1 MPGFY
6 ILLAFQFWLRKVLFL
21 SNEQLRLTFPYRLLS
36 KINGELTM
44 AKIEGWEPH
53 PTRKIIYK
61 DLKTGL
67 LYRRR
72 ESGSFDMVPLKMT
85 EHQVLEIF
93 RKADGI
99 DQKTN

>member
-1 MPGFY
+1 MEKF
-6 ILLAFQFWLRKVLFL
+6 
-21 SNEQLRLTFPYRLLS
+21 
-36 KINGELTM
+36 
-44 AKIEGWEPH
+44 EGWDPH
-53 PTRKIIYK
+53 PTRKIIYE

-93 RKADGI
+93 RKADGVVAMTSRSRGRVPPPS
-99 DQKTN
+99 DKNLAKESE

>member
-1 MPGFY
+1 M
-6 ILLAFQFWLRKVLFL
+6 FL
-21 SNEQLRLTFPYRLLS
+21 SNGQLRLTFPYRLLS

-93 RKADGI
+93 RKADGGCGN
-99 DQKTN
+99 DL

>member
-1 MPGFY
+1 M
-6 ILLAFQFWLRKVLFL
+6 
-21 SNEQLRLTFPYRLLS
+21 E
-36 KINGELTM
+36 
-44 AKIEGWEPH
+44 KIEGWEPH

-85 EHQVLEIF
+85 EHQVL
-93 RKADGI
+93 
-99 DQKTN
+99 

>member
-1 MPGFY
+1 M
-6 ILLAFQFWLRKVLFL
+6 
-21 SNEQLRLTFPYRLLS
+21 E
-36 KINGELTM
+36 E
-44 AKIEGWEPH
+44 IEGWEPH

-72 ESGSFDMVPLKMT
+72 ESGSLDMVPLKMT

-99 DQKTN
+99 DQKKNQKGNYGIRSKAT

>member
-1 MPGFY
+1 
-6 ILLAFQFWLRKVLFL
+6 
-21 SNEQLRLTFPYRLLS
+21 
-36 KINGELTM
+36 M

-93 RKADGI
+93 RKADGGCGNNFSVQRESTPPS
-99 DQKTN
+99 DKTLAEESD

>member
-1 MPGFY
+1 
-6 ILLAFQFWLRKVLFL
+6 
-21 SNEQLRLTFPYRLLS
+21 
-36 KINGELTM
+36 M

-93 RKADGI
+93 RKASGLVAMTSRSRGRTPPSSD
-99 DQKTN
+99 KTLAKELD

>member
-1 MPGFY
+1 MEKF
-6 ILLAFQFWLRKVLFL
+6 
-21 SNEQLRLTFPYRLLS
+21 
-36 KINGELTM
+36 
-44 AKIEGWEPH
+44 EGWDPH
-53 PTRKIIYK
+53 PTRKIIYE

-93 RKADGI
+93 RKSDRGCGNDLWVPRKNTSI
-99 DQKTN
+99 V

>member
-1 MPGFY
+1 
-6 ILLAFQFWLRKVLFL
+6 
-21 SNEQLRLTFPYRLLS
+21 
-36 KINGELTM
+36 M

-93 RKADGI
+93 RRADGI
-99 DQKTN
+99 DQTTNQKGHYGIRSKAT

>member
-1 MPGFY
+1 MEKF
-6 ILLAFQFWLRKVLFL
+6 
-21 SNEQLRLTFPYRLLS
+21 
-36 KINGELTM
+36 
-44 AKIEGWEPH
+44 EGWDPH
-53 PTRKIIYK
+53 PTRKIIYE

-93 RKADGI
+93 RKASGLVAMTSRSRGRTPPPSD
-99 DQKTN
+99 KTLAKESE

>member
-1 MPGFY
+1 MEKF
-6 ILLAFQFWLRKVLFL
+6 
-21 SNEQLRLTFPYRLLS
+21 
-36 KINGELTM
+36 
-44 AKIEGWEPH
+44 EGWDPH
-53 PTRKIIYK
+53 PTRKIIYE

-93 RKADGI
+93 RKADGVVAMPLLNNKLARRTKW
-99 DQKTN
+99 QQ

>member
-1 MPGFY
+1 MEKLKDG
-6 ILLAFQFWLRKVLFL
+6 
-21 SNEQLRLTFPYRLLS
+21 N
-36 KINGELTM
+36 
-44 AKIEGWEPH
+44 PH

-61 DLKTGL
+61 DLKTGQ

-93 RKADGI
+93 RKADGGCGN
-99 DQKTN
+99 DFSVQRESTSSV

>member
-1 MPGFY
+1 
-6 ILLAFQFWLRKVLFL
+6 
-21 SNEQLRLTFPYRLLS
+21 
-36 KINGELTM
+36 M

-72 ESGSFDMVPLKMT
+72 KSGSFDMVPLKMT

-99 DQKTN
+99 EQKTNQKGHYGIRSKAT

>member
-1 MPGFY
+1 
-6 ILLAFQFWLRKVLFL
+6 
-21 SNEQLRLTFPYRLLS
+21 
-36 KINGELTM
+36 M

-99 DQKTN
+99 D